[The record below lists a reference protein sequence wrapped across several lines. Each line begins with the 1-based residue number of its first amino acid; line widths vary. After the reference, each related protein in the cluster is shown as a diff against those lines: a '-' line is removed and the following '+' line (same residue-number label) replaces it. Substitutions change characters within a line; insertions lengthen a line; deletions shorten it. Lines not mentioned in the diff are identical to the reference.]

1 METSTKAPRVEGADA
16 QVNCETSQG
25 IELHATVLRLTRHE
39 VVFEIY
45 TPATVLRVSEALTNF
60 TIVVRERVAYS
71 GRAVI
76 TSLVNAGNVL
86 VCEANLQDSWLG
98 VELPAMAQQPKELRG
113 EFDSFLRHW
122 EKTYK
127 IQPEFK
133 VIISD
138 MQSFLTDLRLWLEQV
153 ELGIRSL
160 PSGSRINAERAAVQE
175 LASSTTPA
183 LSFFFEKFER
193 AAAEIDP
200 ELKAA
205 NGVFCRRHL
214 HPLLMASPF
223 MHRIYAKPLGYA
235 GDYEMVNMILRDPC
249 EGGSLFAKLLN
260 VFILSQ
266 PPAVAHR
273 NRVTYLAK
281 VLLAETSRVAL
292 LGRNAKIMN
301 LGCGPAKEIQ
311 EFMGEHEISNRAE
324 FELLDFD
331 QETLSHIQQKLG
343 DFKRHHG
350 RRTGLTIIKRS
361 VHQVLKQAAKPTS
374 NGLTFDLIYCAGL
387 FDYLNDRACRG
398 LLSYFYDLLAPG
410 GLLLATNVESQN
422 PIRNIMEYIFEWHL
436 VYRSAKDFLSLAP
449 PQASSDDVLLS
460 SEPSSGNLFLE
471 IRKTPTSP

>member
-1 METSTKAPRVEGADA
+1 METSTKGPQVEGADA

-25 IELHATVLRLTRHE
+25 VELHATVLRLTRHE

-60 TIVVRERVAYS
+60 SIVLRERVAYS

-98 VELPAMAQQPKELRG
+98 AELPAMAHQPKELRG
-113 EFDSFLRHW
+113 EFDSFLHQW

-127 IQPEFK
+127 IQPDFK
-133 VIISD
+133 LIISD
-138 MQSFLTDLRLWLEQV
+138 LQSFLTDLRLWLEQV

-160 PSGSRINAERAAVQE
+160 PSGSRLAAERAAVQE
-175 LASSTTPA
+175 LAASTTPA
-183 LSFFFEKFER
+183 LCFFFEKFER
-193 AAAEIDP
+193 AAANIDP
-200 ELKAA
+200 ELRPAH
-205 NGVFCRRHL
+205 GVFCRRHL

-266 PPAVAHR
+266 APAIAHR
-273 NRVTYLAK
+273 NRVSYLTK
-281 VLLAETSRVAL
+281 VLIEETARAAR
-292 LGRNAKIMN
+292 LGRNAKVLN

-311 EFMGEHEISNRAE
+311 DFLAHQEISNRAE

-331 QETLSHIQQKLG
+331 EETLSHVHQRLSE
-343 DFKRHHG
+343 FKRTYS
-350 RRTGLTIIKRS
+350 RRTGVTIVKRS
-361 VHQVLKQAAKPTS
+361 VHQVLKQASKPS
-374 NGLTFDLIYCAGL
+374 GNPQAYDLIYCAGL
-387 FDYLNDRACRG
+387 FDYLNDRACKG

-410 GLLLATNVESQN
+410 ALLLATNVESLN

-436 VYRSAKDFLSLAP
+436 IYRSGRDFSSIAPVQAPPDHVSLA
-449 PQASSDDVLLS
+449 ADT
-460 SEPSSGNLFLE
+460 SSGNLFLE
-471 IRKTPTSP
+471 IRKPSTTS